1 MSQVAVLL
9 LAVLTASSTVGLKIQ
24 LANSSTSGITIVPL
38 GDGASHGHPEAQ
50 APSSASA
57 APALVQQASV
67 DSQGDVAPVTLT
79 TIPGDGDIETG
90 HEHLQAHTDVETM
103 RSILA
108 SLPEPEPDVVDALNR
123 PGISDAELRIILRR
137 VWDKRQAMLKQYMDS
152 IKTDADFMKTL
163 IERLMV
169 PAVSGEGS
177 EEDPRVSVLED
188 LEYHVGKADNAKD
201 FKTVQPLLHCDGH
214 MRRVRVILVGK
225 GGG

>member
-1 MSQVAVLL
+1 MKSSFAVLV
-9 LAVLTASSTVGLKIQ
+9 LAVLAASSTLGLKIQ
-24 LANSSTSGITIVPL
+24 LANSSTSGVTIVPL
-38 GDGASHGHPEAQ
+38 GDSASPAQADAQ

-57 APALVQQASV
+57 APALVHAAV
-67 DSQGDVAPVTLT
+67 NSQGDVAPLTVTA
-79 TIPGDGDIETG
+79 IPSDGSDSDAERG
-90 HEHLQAHTDVETM
+90 QEHLQAHTDVETM

-169 PAVSGEGS
+169 PGVVAGPEDSEGS
-177 EEDPRVSVLED
+177 EDDPRVSVLED

-201 FKTVQPLLHCDGH
+201 FKTVGAMQLC
-214 MRRVRVILVGK
+214 
-225 GGG
+225 